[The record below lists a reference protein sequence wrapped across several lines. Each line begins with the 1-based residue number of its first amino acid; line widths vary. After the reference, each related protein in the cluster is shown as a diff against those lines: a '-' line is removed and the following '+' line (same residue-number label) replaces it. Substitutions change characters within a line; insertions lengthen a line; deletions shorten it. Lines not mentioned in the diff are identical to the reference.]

1 MFLGKD
7 NPFMTNAKN
16 SLLLSLVL
24 TLSFLLNGCTAS
36 TSSDEPA
43 SPVAQATDF
52 AYIVSLDDKPDI
64 SVSGNEFE
72 ITTNNCGSR
81 VSTLQSFSR
90 SRQFQVTFAAEFSES
105 LRGQLGGD
113 IIVAGAEIEAEVGL
127 ALGVQVGSSET
138 VQTERQIE
146 TPADSIT
153 IVKLR
158 WEEIWQTGSVRIQY
172 DDGDKIGD
180 LPFRILTTINLS
192 QVSVQDLPCGT
203 LSSSGTESVSTLP
216 TNEIERATT
225 FPTVPASLVPVESPM
240 PEPTNTL
247 APPPTPLPTATPA
260 PTFLVNETHLVD
272 AYRTALG
279 SSSNTGVFIQ
289 AGDIVSIKYL
299 YGEWWIGQSTSCS
312 GYGSEQTPTDAD
324 GYLGRDGDRVE
335 QLIGCSNPNMC
346 RPMSSAAWGSLL
358 GSIGENGALFPIGKE
373 LSFTAQT
380 SGILYLRINYFN
392 HNAVT
397 GCPYGDGGNITVNV
411 TVQAP

>member
-225 FPTVPASLVPVESPM
+225 SPTVPASLVPVESPM

-247 APPPTPLPTATPA
+247 APPPTPLPP
-260 PTFLVNETHLVD
+260 D
-272 AYRTALG
+272 KK
-279 SSSNTGVFIQ
+279 Q
-289 AGDIVSIKYL
+289 
-299 YGEWWIGQSTSCS
+299 
-312 GYGSEQTPTDAD
+312 
-324 GYLGRDGDRVE
+324 
-335 QLIGCSNPNMC
+335 
-346 RPMSSAAWGSLL
+346 
-358 GSIGENGALFPIGKE
+358 
-373 LSFTAQT
+373 
-380 SGILYLRINYFN
+380 
-392 HNAVT
+392 
-397 GCPYGDGGNITVNV
+397 GN
-411 TVQAP
+411 